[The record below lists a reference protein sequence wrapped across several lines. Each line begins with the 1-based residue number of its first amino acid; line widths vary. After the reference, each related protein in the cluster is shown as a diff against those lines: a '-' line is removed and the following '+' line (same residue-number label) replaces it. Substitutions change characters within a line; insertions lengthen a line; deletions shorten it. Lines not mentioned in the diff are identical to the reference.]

1 MLSGVSLKPKMA
13 TRHNGLAN
21 ALAVIPVIIMLVFA
35 NTLIASALAG
45 VVFIQLLAIY
55 GWSKGVSLGAA
66 LLIAVVVHAYI
77 YLQPKIRGYI
87 SARS

>member
-1 MLSGVSLKPKMA
+1 MTA
-13 TRHNGLAN
+13 RNNGLAD
-21 ALAVIPVIIMLVFA
+21 ALAVIPVIIMLVLA

-45 VVFIQLLAIY
+45 IVFIQLIAVV

-66 LLIAVVVHAYI
+66 VLVAVVVHLYI